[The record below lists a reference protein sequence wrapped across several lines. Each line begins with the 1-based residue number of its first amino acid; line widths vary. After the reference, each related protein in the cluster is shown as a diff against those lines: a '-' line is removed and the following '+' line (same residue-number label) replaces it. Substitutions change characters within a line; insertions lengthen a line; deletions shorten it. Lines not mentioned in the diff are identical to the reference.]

1 MSRTCVIILLILCR
15 LFCHRE
21 RVVPDPVTEP
31 VTEQDLEPV
40 TEQDLE
46 PVTEQDLEPVTEQDL
61 EPVYYE
67 L

>member
-1 MSRTCVIILLILCR
+1 MRRTCVIILLILR

-31 VTEQDLEPV
+31 VTEPEQEHVTEPV
-40 TEQDLE
+40 TEPEQE
-46 PVTEQDLEPVTEQDL
+46 HVTELDL
-61 EPVYYE
+61 EPVYYQ

>member
-1 MSRTCVIILLILCR
+1 MCRTCAIILLILCR
-15 LFCHRE
+15 LLCPRE

-31 VTEQDLEPV
+31 VTELDPVTEPV
-40 TEQDLE
+40 TE
-46 PVTEQDLEPVTEQDL
+46 L

>member
-1 MSRTCVIILLILCR
+1 MCRTCVIILLILCR

-31 VTEQDLEPV
+31 VTEP
-40 TEQDLE
+40 EQDLE
-46 PVTEQDLEPVTEQDL
+46 PVTEPEPVTDLEPVIE
-61 EPVYYE
+61 YYE

>member
-1 MSRTCVIILLILCR
+1 MRRTCVIILLILR

-31 VTEQDLEPV
+31 EQEHVTEPV
-40 TEQDLE
+40 TEPEQE
-46 PVTEQDLEPVTEQDL
+46 HVTELDL
-61 EPVYYE
+61 EPVYYQ

>member
-1 MSRTCVIILLILCR
+1 MCRTCAIILLILCR
-15 LFCHRE
+15 LLCPRE

-31 VTEQDLEPV
+31 VTELDPVTEPV
-40 TEQDLE
+40 TELDPVTE
-46 PVTEQDLEPVTEQDL
+46 PVTEL